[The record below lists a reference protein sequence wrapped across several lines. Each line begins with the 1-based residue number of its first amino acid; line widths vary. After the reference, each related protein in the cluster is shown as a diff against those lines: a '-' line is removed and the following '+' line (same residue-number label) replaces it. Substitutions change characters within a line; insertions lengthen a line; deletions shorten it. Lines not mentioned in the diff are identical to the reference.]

1 MEYSYKMLEP
11 IQQFNSL
18 NLEHLEYQYVPTS
31 DDLKHGYNPFHL
43 NSFQY
48 YQPVLK
54 LLFDINQQNYDS
66 MQLNH
71 RYHINDLTTVID
83 TRTQELME
91 KPIFIKYSPLLDPI
105 RYMIGRYD
113 TESSDIRTLPT
124 LDGANFAKLADTNN
138 ASYVDGFFCLLS
150 SKLMELQ
157 DFKHSIDYYGSFSAV
172 QKKFKMNIADD
183 YEYLNSSNFFLDN
196 VNKLF
201 RINKGRVSSISNHN
215 SRGNR
220 NKLVISS
227 EDDIITD
234 VAQIDLAVP
243 ELELSA
249 LEEVYVQVKDE
260 AAKESSDDEDDTSDD
275 EDDTSDDEEEDDDE
289 EDEEEDDEDASD
301 EEDDDEEWEDEDE
314 DEGSEA
320 SADEPAI
327 FAYVDNFPVQMIC
340 LEKCDGTLDELFVND
355 KIDEDTGAS
364 ALFQIIMTL
373 LAYQTAYK
381 FTHNDLHTNNIMYVS
396 TNEQFL
402 YYKYNNISYKVP
414 TYGRIF
420 KIIDF
425 GRSIYTYKGKT
436 FCSDSFAPGGDAAT
450 QYNFEPY
457 YNSKHPVIE
466 PNYSFDL
473 CRLGCS
479 IHDFIIGEKPR
490 DELQKTIHRW
500 CLDDKKVSVLY
511 KKNGDERY
519 PDFKLYKMI
528 AKTVHAHTPQKQL
541 TFPFFS
547 QFKTEQVLSGVACMD
562 IGNIPSYA

>member
-1 MEYSYKMLEP
+1 MLEP
-11 IQQFNSL
+11 TQQFNSL
-18 NLEHLEYQYVPTS
+18 NLEHLESQYTPTS
-31 DDLKHGYNPFHL
+31 DDLKHGYNPFQL

-54 LLFDINQQNYDS
+54 LLFDINQQNYNS
-66 MQLNH
+66 IQFNH
-71 RYHINDLTTVID
+71 RYHINDLATVID
-83 TRTQELME
+83 TANNELLE
-91 KPIFIKYSPLLDPI
+91 KPIFIKHSPLLDPI
-105 RYMIGRYD
+105 RYMIGRYE
-113 TESSDIRTLPT
+113 TESADIRALPT
-124 LDGANFAKLADTNN
+124 LDGAKFEKLADTNN

-150 SKLMELQ
+150 SKLMEVH

-220 NKLVISS
+220 NKLVISE

-234 VAQIDLAVP
+234 VAEVDLAAP

-249 LEEVYVQVKDE
+249 LEEVYVQVKEKDE
-260 AAKESSDDEDDTSDD
+260 SESDDEDEDTSDD
-275 EDDTSDDEEEDDDE
+275 DEDKDTNDEDEDDDE
-289 EDEEEDDEDASD
+289 EEEEEGDDEEEEEEEDDE
-301 EEDDDEEWEDEDE
+301 EEWEDEDKE
-314 DEGSEA
+314 
-320 SADEPAI
+320 EPAI

-355 KIDEDTGAS
+355 EIGEDTGAS
-364 ALFQIIMTL
+364 ALFQVIMTM

-396 TNEQFL
+396 TNEEFL
-402 YYKYNNISYKVP
+402 YYKYNGICYKVP

-479 IHDFIIGEKPR
+479 IHDFIIEDKPR

-500 CLDDKKVSVLY
+500 CLDDKKASVLY

-528 AKTVHAHTPQKQL
+528 AKTVHAHTPQNQL
-541 TFPFFS
+541 AFPFFS
-547 QFKTEQVLSGVACMD
+547 QFKTQQVPSGVACMD

>member
-11 IQQFNSL
+11 AQQFNSL
-18 NLEHLEYQYVPTS
+18 NLEHLESQFTPTS
-31 DDLKHGYNPFHL
+31 DDLRHGYNPFQL

-54 LLFDINQQNYDS
+54 LLFDINRQNYNS
-66 MQLNH
+66 LQLNH

-83 TRTQELME
+83 TATHEVLE
-91 KPIFIKYSPLLDPI
+91 KEIFIKYSPLLDPI

-113 TESSDIRTLPT
+113 TESEDIRTLPT
-124 LDGANFAKLADTNN
+124 IDGAKFGKLADTNN

-150 SKLMELQ
+150 SKLMELH

-183 YEYLNSSNFFLDN
+183 YEYLNTSNFFLDN

-201 RINKGRVSSISNHN
+201 RISKGRVSSISNHN

-220 NKLVISS
+220 NKLIISGDDDVIS
-227 EDDIITD
+227 D
-234 VAQIDLAVP
+234 VSVLDLTVP
-243 ELELSA
+243 EIELST
-249 LEEVYVQVKDE
+249 LEEIYVQVKDKDE
-260 AAKESSDDEDDTSDD
+260 ESSDSDDEDDD
-275 EDDTSDDEEEDDDE
+275 
-289 EDEEEDDEDASD
+289 EDDED
-301 EEDDDEEWEDEDE
+301 EDDDDNDEDE
-314 DEGSEA
+314 DGLSESSDASEEDEA
-320 SADEPAI
+320 SDTSEDESPAL
-327 FAYVDNFPVQMIC
+327 FAYVENFPVQMIC
-340 LEKCDGTLDELFVND
+340 LEKCTGTLDELFV
-355 KIDEDTGAS
+355 DEEINEETGAG
-364 ALFQIIMTL
+364 ALFQIIMTM

-396 TNEQFL
+396 TNEDFL
-402 YYKYNNISYKVP
+402 YYKYNNICYKVP

-436 FCSDSFAPGGDAAT
+436 LCSDSFAPGGDAAT

-479 IHDFIIGEKPR
+479 IHDFIIDDKPR

-500 CLDDKKVSVLY
+500 CLDDKKASVLY

-528 AKTVHAHTPQKQL
+528 AKTVHEHTPQKQL
-541 TFPFFS
+541 AFPFFS
-547 QFKTEQVLSGVACMD
+547 QFKTAQIPDDVSCMD